1 MVGGSQR
8 RNLVGG
14 DMGEF
19 YELMIKIIMIIAIV
33 VGVVLFAAGIFI
45 GKFL

>member
-1 MVGGSQR
+1 
-8 RNLVGG
+8 
-14 DMGEF
+14 MGEF

-33 VGVVLFAAGIFI
+33 VGVVLLAAGIFI